1 MELQSLESNKFFQLA
16 CLFEGSLVLIAVLL
30 GWFAEIDPF
39 ASLSFSES
47 VLGNAILATLPLI
60 LLFLA
65 MQQLNAPAL
74 VKIRELLLETL
85 GARLYQ
91 RHWTDLL
98 ILAAIAGFAEEALF
112 RGLLQP
118 WIESAWGLSAG
129 LVLSNLLFA
138 LVHAVTPLYALLALL
153 MGLYLGLAL
162 DVGGVRNLLAPM
174 VIHGLYD
181 FVAFLVILRDYRNK
195 LGNR

>member
-1 MELQSLESNKFFQLA
+1 MEQQNLESNKFFQLA
-16 CLFEGSLVLIAVLL
+16 CLFEGSLALIALLL

-65 MQQLNAPAL
+65 MQQLNAPSL

-118 WIESAWGLSAG
+118 WIENAWGISAG
-129 LVLSNLLFA
+129 LILSNLLFA

-195 LGNR
+195 LGSR

>member
-1 MELQSLESNKFFQLA
+1 MEQQNLESNKFFQLA
-16 CLFEGSLVLIAVLL
+16 CLFEGSLALIALLL

-118 WIESAWGLSAG
+118 WIESAWGISAG
-129 LVLSNLLFA
+129 LILSNLLFA

-195 LGNR
+195 LGSR